1 MNSLLKRQIGK
12 HLKNGLN
19 HLDRFLESINDSYSN
34 YEDQIAILQHSIKI
48 SSDEL
53 YEANK
58 KLRDEADS
66 LKEINKNLESILI
79 SMNLD
84 SSNLET
90 LNNFNTTDYIKQQTI
105 EIIKINKQREELLVS
120 LEKQNQSLNEYAH
133 IVSHDLK
140 SPLRSIHSLIT
151 WIKEDNEDNFNEK
164 TNDYFSLIQKKVE
177 KMNHLIQGILTYTKI
192 DKVNI
197 IKEDV
202 ELNDLVNN
210 IINMIF
216 IPSHIQ
222 VLVKNKLPIIRND
235 VFRMQQLFQNLIS
248 NAINFNDKPNGI
260 VEIDYIE
267 QEDHFIFSVKDNGIG
282 ISIKDQEK
290 IFQIFESVN
299 NNDIST
305 GIGLSI
311 VKRILDNS
319 NEKIWVESQENS
331 GTTFYFTLHKQ

>member
-19 HLDRFLESINDSYSN
+19 HMDQFLESIEDSYSN
-34 YEDQIAILQHSIKI
+34 YEDQIAILQHSMKI

-53 YEANK
+53 YQANQ

-66 LKEINKNLESILI
+66 LKEINKNLEFILN
-79 SMNLD
+79 SMSLD
-84 SSNLET
+84 NDTPET
-90 LNNFNTTDYIKQQTI
+90 LNDFNSSDYIKQQTI
-105 EIIKINKQREELLVS
+105 EIIKINKQREELLNS

-151 WIKEDNEDNFNEK
+151 WIKEDNENRFDEK
-164 TNDYFSLIQKKVE
+164 TANYFSLIQKKVE

-202 ELNDLVNN
+202 DLNDLVNN

-216 IPSHIQ
+216 IPSHIEI
-222 VLVKNKLPIIRND
+222 VIKNKLPVTRND
-235 VFRMQQLFQNLIS
+235 AFRMQQLFQNLIS
-248 NAINFNDKPNGI
+248 NAINFNDKPSGM
-260 VEIDYIE
+260 VEIACVE
-267 QEDHFIFSVKDNGIG
+267 REDQYVFSIKDNGVG
-282 ISIKDQEK
+282 ISKKNQEK
-290 IFQIFESVN
+290 IFQIFESITV
-299 NNDIST
+299 DDKST

-319 NEKIWVESQENS
+319 NEKIWLESQEDI
-331 GTTFYFTLHKQ
+331 GTTFYFTLHK

>member
-19 HLDRFLESINDSYSN
+19 HMDQFLESIEDSYSN
-34 YEDQIAILQHSIKI
+34 YEDQIAILQHSMKI

-53 YEANK
+53 YQANQ

-66 LKEINKNLESILI
+66 LKEINKNLEFILN
-79 SMNLD
+79 SMSLD
-84 SSNLET
+84 NDTPET
-90 LNNFNTTDYIKQQTI
+90 LNDFNSSDYIKQQTI
-105 EIIKINKQREELLVS
+105 EIIKINKQREELLNS

-151 WIKEDNEDNFNEK
+151 WIKEDNENRFDEK
-164 TNDYFSLIQKKVE
+164 TANYFSLIQKKVE

-202 ELNDLVNN
+202 DLNDLVNN

-216 IPSHIQ
+216 IPSHIEI
-222 VLVKNKLPIIRND
+222 VIKNKLPVTRND
-235 VFRMQQLFQNLIS
+235 AFRMQQLFQNLIS
-248 NAINFNDKPNGI
+248 NAINFNDKPSGM
-260 VEIDYIE
+260 VEIACVE
-267 QEDHFIFSVKDNGIG
+267 QEDQYVFSIKDNGVG
-282 ISIKDQEK
+282 ISKKNQEK
-290 IFQIFESVN
+290 IFQIFESITV
-299 NNDIST
+299 DDKST

-319 NEKIWVESQENS
+319 NEKIWLESQEDI
-331 GTTFYFTLHKQ
+331 GTTFYFTLHK

>member
-19 HLDRFLESINDSYSN
+19 HMDEFLESINNSYKN
-34 YEDQIAILQHSIKI
+34 YEDQIAILQHSMKI

-53 YEANK
+53 YEANQ
-58 KLRDEADS
+58 KLRNEADS
-66 LKEINKNLESILI
+66 LKEINKNLEFILN
-79 SMNLD
+79 SMSLD
-84 SSNLET
+84 TNT
-90 LNNFNTTDYIKQQTI
+90 NGILNNFNSSDYIKQQTI
-105 EIIKINKQREELLVS
+105 EIIKINKQREELLNS

-151 WIKEDNEDNFNEK
+151 WIKEDNEKKFDEK
-164 TNDYFSLIQKKVE
+164 TGNYFSLIQKKVE

-197 IKEDV
+197 IKEEV

-210 IINMIF
+210 IVNMIF
-216 IPSHIQ
+216 IPSHVEVII
-222 VLVKNKLPIIRND
+222 KNKLPKIRND
-235 VFRMQQLFQNLIS
+235 AFRMQQLFQNLIS
-248 NAINFNDKPNGI
+248 NAINFNDKPSGF
-260 VEIDYIE
+260 VEIACEE
-267 QEDHFIFSVKDNGIG
+267 QKEHYIFSIKDNGVG
-282 ISIKDQEK
+282 ISKKNQEK
-290 IFQIFESVN
+290 IFQIFESITI
-299 NNDIST
+299 DEKST

-319 NEKIWVESQENS
+319 NEKIWIDSQENI
-331 GTTFYFTLHKQ
+331 GTTFYFTIHK